1 MATNFKTSLLVERQ
15 VPEFVREENPKF
27 IAFLEAYYEFLEN
40 KQGTKKNDLTTE
52 AKKLRNISDIDL
64 SIGEFETS
72 FFNTYASLIP
82 KNVEVDKSI
91 LLKHLLPLYL
101 AKGSEK
107 SFKLLFRL
115 LYGEEVVITFPKN
128 NILRASDGKWT
139 TENVVRISNDVYS
152 YYKGDGVK
160 KSFVLVQQVANT
172 DVTVFLNGTK
182 ITSGFYILKESKKI
196 IFNAA
201 PSIGSEIQVQYNN
214 FDETLFRNRRITG
227 LTSGA
232 TAIVERASPRLAT
245 QQIAIEL
252 YVDASSLLG
261 NFLNAETVTTNI
273 IADDGI
279 TLIEIRSDTIA
290 TLSSITVTNGGTSYN
305 VGDLVT
311 IIGGA
316 PQTSA
321 EAIVDQVAT
330 GFVDTPNVSF
340 GGAGFQE
347 GGIINGT
354 DGFGGIVV
362 GAITSVNAS
371 GNETANTFT
380 IFTDTISPYSNVLIS
395 SSNYGF
401 PSNVIPT
408 GENVSTRLIDSFSK
422 GTITGIGPIS
432 TFTILFSN
440 TSLPNTTILNSDG
453 AKIESLANTFIDIRT
468 FNSLGRIKI
477 NNGGTGY
484 RIGDEIVFGA
494 NPVSTYGVGAAAA
507 VTSTNST
514 GSITKVEFQPSRI
527 SGTANTTANG
537 VMVIGTGTSFS
548 SELSIGDQIMINS
561 EARYVNS
568 ISSSTSLNVN
578 VSFTRTSTGKK
589 VGVFDR
595 YLIGGQGYAQNNFP
609 TITVSSAN
617 ASATGANVQIT
628 ALMGDGEQLSV
639 TANTIAGEIQRI
651 KITNPGVGYQFI
663 PTIDLTTK
671 GSGNATAEAQIERSY
686 VSFPGKWI
694 TSDGIISSFDR
705 KMQGLDYYIDFTYLT
720 SAQAEFSKYK
730 EILKGLLHPAG
741 FKNYAEYPI
750 ERNVDF
756 NIEVSSQKNLV
767 ISGTVAT
774 TNGSI
779 TVTGTSTR
787 FNVANTSNI
796 ITIGTK
802 ISVNNQIRTI
812 NEIISNT
819 SLTVSS
825 AFTNNSSAQTLI
837 IIV

>member
-1 MATNFKTSLLVERQ
+1 MTTDFKTSLLVNRQ

-27 IAFLEAYYEFLEN
+27 IAFLEAYYEFLEQ
-40 KQGTKKNDLTTE
+40 KQGTKNNDLVTE
-52 AKKLRNISDIDL
+52 AKNLRFVSDVDF
-64 SIGEFETS
+64 SITQFEKNFINDFAT
-72 FFNTYASLIP
+72 LIP
-82 KNVEVDKSI
+82 QDALVDKAFLI
-91 LLKHLLPLYL
+91 KNILPLYL
-101 AKGSEK
+101 SKGNLK
-107 SFKLLFRL
+107 SFEFLFRL

-139 TENVVRISNDVYS
+139 TESVVRISNNVYS
-152 YYKGDGVK
+152 YYEGDGVK
-160 KSFVLVQQVANT
+160 KSFILAQQVAET
-172 DVTVFLNGTK
+172 DVTVFVNGIET
-182 ITSGFYILKESKKI
+182 TSGFYILKESKKI
-196 IFNAA
+196 IFNVA
-201 PSIGSEIQVQYNN
+201 PSNGAEIQVQYDN
-214 FDETLFRNRRITG
+214 FDETLFQNRQITG

-232 TAIVERASPRLAT
+232 TAIIERASPRLAT

-252 YVDASSLLG
+252 FVDASSLLG

-273 IADDGI
+273 IADDDI

-316 PQTSA
+316 PQTPA
-321 EAIVDQVAT
+321 EAVVDQVAS
-330 GFVDTPNVSF
+330 GFADTPNVHF

-354 DGFGGIVV
+354 DGLGGIVV
-362 GAITSVNAS
+362 GAITSVNDS

-395 SSNYGF
+395 ASNYGF
-401 PSNVIPT
+401 PANVIPT
-408 GENVSTRLIDSFSK
+408 GENVSTRLIDAFSK

-432 TFTILFSN
+432 AFTILFSN
-440 TSLPNTTILNSDG
+440 TNSPNTTILDSDG
-453 AKIESLANTFIDIRT
+453 AKVESLANTFIDIKT
-468 FNSLGRIKI
+468 FNSLGRIRI

-484 RIGDEIVFGA
+484 QIGDEIVFGA
-494 NPVSTYGVGAAAA
+494 NPSSTYGVGAAAA

-527 SGTANTTANG
+527 TGTANTTANG
-537 VMVIGTGTSFS
+537 IIVIGTGTAFS
-548 SELSIGDQIMINS
+548 SELSVGDQIMINS

-578 VSFTRTSTGKK
+578 VSFTRTSTEKK

-595 YLIGGQGYAQNNFP
+595 YLIGGQGYTQNNFP

-617 ASATGANVQIT
+617 LSATGANVQIT

-639 TANTIAGEIQRI
+639 TANTIAGEIQKI

-671 GSGNATAEAQIERSY
+671 GDGNATAEAQIERSF

-705 KMQGLDYYIDFTYLT
+705 KLEGLDYYIDFTYLT
-720 SAQAEFSKYK
+720 SVQAEFSKYK

-750 ERNVDF
+750 EELVDLD
-756 NIEVSSQKNLV
+756 IEVDSQKDLV

-796 ITIGTK
+796 ITIGTQ

-812 NEIISNT
+812 NAIVSNT